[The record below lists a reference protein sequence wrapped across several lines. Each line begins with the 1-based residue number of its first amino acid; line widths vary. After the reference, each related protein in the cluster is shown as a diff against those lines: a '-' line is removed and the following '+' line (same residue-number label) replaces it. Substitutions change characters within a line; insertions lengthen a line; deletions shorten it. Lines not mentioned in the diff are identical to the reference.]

1 MIVFVLFALSGTA
14 QGKGQ
19 ARTDVFRPG
28 EKWVDTEGKPI
39 NAHGGGILFH
49 EGRYYWFGEHKG
61 ETSNSAWVG
70 VTCYSSDNLYD
81 WKYEGVALP
90 VVSDENSD
98 IAEGCIIERPKVI
111 YSAKTGKFVMYFHLE
126 LKGQGYGAARVGI
139 AVSDRVT
146 GTYKFLKSG
155 RPNAGR
161 FPENMTET
169 QRKATAQPADFEK
182 WWTTEWRRA
191 VDDGLFV
198 RRDFA
203 GGQMSRDM
211 TLFTDDD
218 GKAYHI
224 YASEENLTLHI
235 AELSDD
241 RLSYTGKYV
250 RVAPAGHNEA
260 PAIFKK
266 DGRYFMIT
274 SGCTGWEPNA
284 ARMFSA
290 NSIWGPWTEHPNP
303 CTGDGANL
311 TFHSQSTFILPVEGK
326 KDAFIFMADRWT
338 PKHPIDGRYVWLP
351 VLFENGLPALKWS
364 DEWDLTM
371 FDRTAP
377 APNPSAAPPPPPPAA
392 ATPSAAPPPPP
403 PSPEW
408 ELVWSDEFNSDG
420 KPDPSVWTYEKGFE
434 RNEELQW
441 YQPDNAVCKDGML
454 IITGRKEKVP
464 NPDYSP
470 ESTDWRR
477 NREFAAYTSSSIKTV
492 GKKEFLYGR
501 FEVRAKIPTASGSWP
516 AIWTL
521 GNSMPWPS
529 CGEIDIMEYYRI
541 ADVPHILANTAWGT
555 DVRHNAKWDAVKI
568 PFSGF
573 KGKDPDWEDK
583 FHVWRMDWDGE
594 AIRLY
599 LDDELLNET
608 LLKDTQHGSV
618 GNHKNPFRQPHY
630 ILLNLAIGRN
640 GGIPDDSAFPLHY
653 EIDYVRVYRKR

>member
-1 MIVFVLFALSGTA
+1 MKRKNIFSMIVLLLFALSEMAYGRED
-14 QGKGQ
+14 
-19 ARTDVFRPG
+19 ARTKVFRSG
-28 EKWVDTEGKPI
+28 EKWTDTEGNLI

-61 ETSNSAWVG
+61 EISNSAWVG

-90 VVSDENSD
+90 VVKDENSD
-98 IAEGCIIERPKVI
+98 IVEDCIIERPKVI
-111 YSAKTGKFVMYFHLE
+111 YNAQTGKFVMYFHLE
-126 LKGQGYGAARVGI
+126 LKGQGYGAARVGV
-139 AVSDRVT
+139 AVADSVT
-146 GTYKFLKSG
+146 GTYKYLKSC
-155 RPNAGR
+155 RPNAGC
-161 FPENMTET
+161 FPENMTEA
-169 QRKATAQPADFEK
+169 QRKATAKPADFEK
-182 WWTTEWRRA
+182 WWTSEWRKA

-198 RRDFA
+198 RRDFV

-211 TLFTDDD
+211 TLFTDD

-224 YASEENLTLHI
+224 YASEENLTMHI

-241 RLSYTGKYV
+241 YLNYTGKYV

-274 SGCTGWEPNA
+274 SGCTGWAPNA
-284 ARMFSA
+284 ARLFSA
-290 NSIWGPWTEHPNP
+290 DNIMGEWTEHPNP

-311 TFHSQSTFILPVEGK
+311 TFHSQSTFILPVDGK
-326 KDAFIFMADRWT
+326 KDAFVFMADRWT
-338 PKHPIDGRYVWLP
+338 PKNPIDGRYIWLP
-351 VLFENGLPALKWS
+351 VLFENGLPMLKWF
-364 DEWDLTM
+364 DEWDLTL
-371 FDRTAP
+371 FDRIAS
-377 APNPSAAPPPPPPAA
+377 APNLSATAQ
-392 ATPSAAPPPPP
+392 
-403 PSPEW
+403 EW
-408 ELVWSDEFNSDG
+408 ELVWSDEFNRDG
-420 KPDPSVWTYEKGFE
+420 KPDSSVWTYEKGFE

-441 YQPDNAVCKDGML
+441 YQSDNAVCKGGVL

-464 NPDYSP
+464 NLNYSP
-470 ESTDWRR
+470 ESSDWRR

-501 FEVRAKIPTASGSWP
+501 YEVRAKIPTASGSWP

-521 GNSMPWPS
+521 GSAMPWPS

-555 DVRHNAKWDAVKI
+555 DVRHNAKWNTVRI
-568 PFSGF
+568 PFSKF
-573 KGKDPDWEDK
+573 REKDPDWENK
-583 FHVWRMDWDGE
+583 FHIWRMDWDEE

-608 LLKDTQHGSV
+608 LLKDTQNGLI

-630 ILLNLAIGRN
+630 ILLNLAIGRH
-640 GGIPDDSAFPLHY
+640 GGTPDDSAFPLHY
-653 EIDYVRVYRKR
+653 EVDYVRIYQKKRNP